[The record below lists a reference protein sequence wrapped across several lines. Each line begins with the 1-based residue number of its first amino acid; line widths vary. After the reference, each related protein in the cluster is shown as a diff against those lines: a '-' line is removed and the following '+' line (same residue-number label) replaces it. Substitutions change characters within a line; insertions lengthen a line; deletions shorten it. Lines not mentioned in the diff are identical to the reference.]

1 MGWELGEGGEKE
13 WEETVGRLI
22 DSVLSRLRLLLR
34 RRALKA
40 SVWAV
45 RPSAPLVSQLAR

>member
-1 MGWELGEGGEKE
+1 MGWELGEVGERG
-13 WEETVGRLI
+13 WEETVWIG
-22 DSVLSRLRLLLR
+22 VLSRLRLR

-45 RPSAPLVSQLAR
+45 RPPAPPVSQLAR